1 MTSPATLYGHAPMM
15 MYPQPVMYS
24 YPVVPAPGVIVQQ
37 AAQQPGQPQPVQ
49 RQQQPQQQPQQPAP
63 ISEQDIKGLK
73 DMFPNMDEEVI
84 KSVLQA
90 SGGNMDAAVNN
101 LLSMAQ

>member
-1 MTSPATLYGHAPMM
+1 MM

-49 RQQQPQQQPQQPAP
+49 QQQQPQQPAP

-101 LLSMAQ
+101 LLSMAQWPLYIPIVRWIYFD